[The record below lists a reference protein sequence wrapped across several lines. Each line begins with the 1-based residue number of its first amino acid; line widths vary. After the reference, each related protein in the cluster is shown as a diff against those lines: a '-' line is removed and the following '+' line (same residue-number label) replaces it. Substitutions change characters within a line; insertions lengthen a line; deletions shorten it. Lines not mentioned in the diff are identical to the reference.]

1 MQDIVIR
8 GLCKAFDGKQVLR
21 DFSAALP
28 AGQVTGLM
36 APSGAGKTTLLR
48 VLMGLETPDRGTI
61 TGLEG
66 LRLSAVFQED
76 RLCENLNPVSNL
88 RLVTPALSRTA
99 AAEALAAVGLTDCQR
114 QPARELSGGMR
125 RRVAI
130 LRALLAEYDLLFL
143 DEPFKGLDQETK
155 EIVMADTRRRCAGRT
170 VLFVTHDM
178 AEALDLADVI
188 IFMDHGNI
196 VQMAPPEEML
206 AHPASGQIQD
216 FLGNFIDTHAQKEL
230 TAADF
235 MRSGVSTVSARRG
248 VNECVSKMQRRN
260 VDTLIVV
267 DDQDRYQGTVSIAD
281 IRLTGHV
288 VKTIEPLI
296 RCNTPTVHTGDSAK
310 DCFDLLISS
319 GAPYLIVLN
328 EEEKVDGIITKTSMT
343 SAMAE
348 QLWG

>member
-48 VLMGLETPDRGTI
+48 ILMGLETPDRGTI

-143 DEPFKGLDQETK
+143 DEPFKGLDQPP
-155 EIVMADTRRRCAGRT
+155 VRRKDGAVRHPRPGGAGGLGRCA
-170 VLFVTHDM
+170 
-178 AEALDLADVI
+178 
-188 IFMDHGNI
+188 
-196 VQMAPPEEML
+196 
-206 AHPASGQIQD
+206 
-216 FLGNFIDTHAQKEL
+216 
-230 TAADF
+230 AA
-235 MRSGVSTVSARRG
+235 
-248 VNECVSKMQRRN
+248 
-260 VDTLIVV
+260 
-267 DDQDRYQGTVSIAD
+267 
-281 IRLTGHV
+281 
-288 VKTIEPLI
+288 
-296 RCNTPTVHTGDSAK
+296 
-310 DCFDLLISS
+310 
-319 GAPYLIVLN
+319 GAVLN
-328 EEEKVDGIITKTSMT
+328 PRRAGKGTTKAEKQKKWMPEGHPLFS
-343 SAMAE
+343 
-348 QLWG
+348 